1 MAAPPVRKV
10 LGFRHVSSEK
20 VKIRKNL
27 PKETQEFWRNL
38 PLDKKNQKSLSL
50 LIDREPATWFVKGPP
65 TSSFWKGLFKLVE
78 NYKQSDKDK
87 VRHVCLQIFDF
98 PDQMKRPTFSRSLR
112 RKMRLFVQPEGQK
125 KEDNQKSSSSSSSSS
140 SSGDSSSSSS
150 SSSSS
155 GSSSDTDSDGKDE
168 EDGKEEPPAVPVQQE
183 HQENMDEKRD
193 VEKEKFDRKQ
203 AKKKEIEDEVKKQEE
218 AQKKQEE
225 TQKKQEEAQKK
236 QEEAQKKQEETQ
248 KKQGEAQKK
257 QEEAQ
262 KKQEKIAVASIVAD
276 PVAYVTY
283 IDLETS
289 KEIKMPTKST
299 PKMGRIPKLDGF
311 LEAQAAAAGPTAA
324 AAGPTAADA
333 VFKAPPSVSTPPP
346 RSLASTHS
354 SPHGNIWEGL
364 QEKQEQRVFRLVL
377 TIFSFDLLHVLSY
390 ERQ

>member
-236 QEEAQKKQEETQ
+236 QE
-248 KKQGEAQKK
+248 
-257 QEEAQ
+257 
-262 KKQEKIAVASIVAD
+262 KIAVASIVAD

>member
-1 MAAPPVRKV
+1 MSAPPVPKV
-10 LGFRHVSSEK
+10 LGFRHVSSAK

-27 PKETQEFWRNL
+27 SRETQEFWRNL
-38 PLDKKNQKSLSL
+38 PLDKKNQKSLTL

-65 TSSFWKGLFKLVE
+65 TSSFWKALFKLVE

-87 VRHVCLQIFDF
+87 VRQVCLQIFDF
-98 PDQMKRPTFSRSLR
+98 PEQMKRPTFSRSLR

-236 QEEAQKKQEETQ
+236 QEEAQKKQEE
-248 KKQGEAQKK
+248 
-257 QEEAQ
+257 AQ

-311 LEAQAAAAGPTAA
+311 LEAQAAAAGPT
-324 AAGPTAADA
+324 TADA
-333 VFKAPPSVSTPPP
+333 VFKAPPSVPTPPP